1 MKKLLL
7 ILGVACSILTGCS
20 PEAPVKLLP
29 HTEEHSVAA
38 PTLKQEQT
46 ATTPD
51 LPAESPS
58 KESKKV
64 SLTDNISCT
73 DSEYKIYKQYDEF
86 LDANPSTPD
95 YTLRGIFAKKV
106 RMQPAALKKLYTECT
121 FRWTKER
128 PGEAQAYAAKA
139 MVEDAARI
147 RNSK

>member
-1 MKKLLL
+1 M
-7 ILGVACSILTGCS
+7 LTGCES
-20 PEAPVKLLP
+20 KNPKADFDKTAKITAPIV
-29 HTEEHSVAA
+29 TESTQLV
-38 PTLKQEQT
+38 QEQT
-46 ATTPD
+46 AAIPD

-58 KESKKV
+58 KEIKKV